1 MKKKKVIEY
10 FREEICGIRNRK
22 KKKDISLISDAFN
35 GHLLALSNQG
45 GIIYIIFLLKM
56 II

>member
-1 MKKKKVIEY
+1 MIIEY
-10 FREEICGIRNRK
+10 FAGEEICGIRNRK
-22 KKKDISLISDAFN
+22 KKKDILLISDAFN